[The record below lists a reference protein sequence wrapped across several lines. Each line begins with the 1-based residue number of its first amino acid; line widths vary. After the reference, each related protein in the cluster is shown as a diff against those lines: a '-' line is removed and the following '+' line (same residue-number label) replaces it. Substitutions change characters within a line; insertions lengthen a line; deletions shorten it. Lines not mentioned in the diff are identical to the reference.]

1 MRSFLGAAA
10 LALTAAALALVAVTS
25 APIRAQGAAAA
36 PHPPD
41 QILLKDYRPVA
52 IHKVPVT
59 RVEKARFPAI
69 DMHSHAYA
77 KTPED
82 VDRWVKVMDAVG
94 VEKTV
99 VLTGAHGAEFDK
111 VAALYSRYPTRFE
124 LWCGFDYT
132 GFDKPGYGPAAVAE
146 LERCAKQG
154 GKGIGEEGDK
164 GKGAGF
170 GKVPGM
176 HFDDPRMD
184 PLFEACARLGLPVNV
199 HVADPIWMYQKMDAT
214 NDGLMNAVE
223 WRLDDKPGI
232 VGHSGMVDILER
244 TVRRHPRTTFVAC
257 HLANLDYDL
266 ERLGRLLDALP
277 NLYADFAARYAE
289 TAVVPR
295 VDRALLPQVPGPARL
310 RHRHGLRR
318 GHVPDDV
325 PHPRERGRPLLRTH
339 VQLPLELRRLRAG
352 GARAREALPRERAR
366 RHAARGRER
375 GPGVTVTAGRA

>member
-1 MRSFLGAAA
+1 MRSALVAAA
-10 LALTAAALALVAVTS
+10 LAAALVHVAVTS
-25 APIRAQGAAAA
+25 APARAQEAAAA
-36 PHPPD
+36 PRPPD

-59 RVEKARFPAI
+59 RVEKARFAAI

-82 VDRWVKVMDAVG
+82 VDRWVEVMDGVG

-99 VLTGAHGAEFDK
+99 VLTGAHGAEFDE
-111 VAALYSRYPTRFE
+111 VAALYSRHPTRFE

-132 GFDKPGYGPAAVAE
+132 GFDQPGYGPAAVAE
-146 LERCAKQG
+146 LERCAKRG

-170 GKVPGM
+170 GKVAGM

-199 HVADPIWMYQKMDAT
+199 HVADPIWMYQKMDET

-223 WRLDDKPGI
+223 WRLDDQPGI

-266 ERLGRLLDALP
+266 ERLGAPPRGAAEPVRGLRRPLRRDRRRPAL
-277 NLYADFAARYAE
+277 
-289 TAVVPR
+289 
-295 VDRALLPQVPGPARL
+295 DRALLPQVPGPARL

-325 PHPRERGRPLLRTH
+325 PHPRERGRPLLRTDL
-339 VQLPLELRRLRAG
+339 QLPLELRRLRP
-352 GARAREALPRERAR
+352 GARPCSRSSTARTRSPS
-366 RHAARGRER
+366 
-375 GPGVTVTAGRA
+375 

>member
-1 MRSFLGAAA
+1 MKRALAAA
-10 LALTAAALALVAVTS
+10 LALLAS
-25 APIRAQGAAAA
+25 GAAAA
-36 PHPPD
+36 PARAQETAASPRPPD

-69 DMHSHAYA
+69 DMHSHSYA

-94 VEKTV
+94 IEKTV
-99 VLTGAHGAEFDK
+99 VLTGAHGAEFDRI
-111 VAALYSRYPTRFE
+111 AALYSRYPTRFE
-124 LWCGFDYT
+124 PWCGFDYT
-132 GFDKPGYGPAAVAE
+132 GFDQPGYGSAAVAE
-146 LERCAKQG
+146 LERCARQG

-164 GKGAGF
+164 GKGTGF
-170 GKVPGM
+170 GKAPGL

-199 HVADPIWMYQKMDAT
+199 HVADPIWMYQKMDET

-232 VGHSGMVDILER
+232 VGHSGMVDVLER

-295 VDRALLPQVPGPARL
+295 ATARFFRKYQDRLVYGTDMGFDEDMYRTTFRILESEDDHFYAPMFNYHWSYGGFALEAPVLEKLYRANALAVMRRAAANAPAASR
-310 RHRHGLRR
+310 
-318 GHVPDDV
+318 
-325 PHPRERGRPLLRTH
+325 
-339 VQLPLELRRLRAG
+339 
-352 GARAREALPRERAR
+352 
-366 RHAARGRER
+366 
-375 GPGVTVTAGRA
+375 

>member
-1 MRSFLGAAA
+1 MTRAIRAALVVVVAAA
-10 LALTAAALALVAVTS
+10 CAAVAGPAS
-25 APIRAQGAAAA
+25 AQEAAA
-36 PHPPD
+36 PSPSD

-59 RVEKARFPAI
+59 NVEKARVPAI
-69 DMHSHAYA
+69 DMHSHPNA

-99 VLTGAHGAEFDK
+99 VLTGAHGAEFDRI
-111 VAALYSRYPTRFE
+111 AAMYSRYPTRFE
-124 LWCGFDYT
+124 VWCGFDYT
-132 GFDKPGYGPAAVAE
+132 GFDRPGYGPAAVAE

-170 GKVPGM
+170 GKAPGM

-199 HVADPIWMYQKMDAT
+199 HVADPIWMYQKMDET

-223 WRLDDKPGI
+223 WRLDNQPGI
-232 VGHSGMVDILER
+232 VGHSGMVDILDR

-295 VDRALLPQVPGPARL
+295 ATARFFEKYQDRLVYGTDMGFDPDMYRTTFRILESEDDHFYAPMFNYHWSYGGFGLPAPVLEKLYRANALAVMRRAVENAR
-310 RHRHGLRR
+310 
-318 GHVPDDV
+318 
-325 PHPRERGRPLLRTH
+325 
-339 VQLPLELRRLRAG
+339 
-352 GARAREALPRERAR
+352 
-366 RHAARGRER
+366 
-375 GPGVTVTAGRA
+375 TASR

>member
-1 MRSFLGAAA
+1 MTRAIR
-10 LALTAAALALVAVTS
+10 TALVAVAACAAGAGPAFAQEPAALPPS
-25 APIRAQGAAAA
+25 AER
-36 PHPPD
+36 
-41 QILLKDYRPVA
+41 ILLKDYRPVA

-59 RVEKARFPAI
+59 NVEKARVPAI
-69 DMHSHAYA
+69 DMHSHHNA

-99 VLTGAHGAEFDK
+99 VLTGAHGAEFDRI
-111 VAALYSRYPTRFE
+111 AALYARYPTRFE
-124 LWCGFDYT
+124 MWCGFDYT
-132 GFDKPGYGPAAVAE
+132 GFDRPGYGPAAVAE

-170 GKVPGM
+170 GKAPGM

-199 HVADPIWMYQKMDAT
+199 HVADPIWMYQKMDET

-223 WRLDDKPGI
+223 WRLDNQPGI
-232 VGHSGMVDILER
+232 VGHSGMVDVLER

-295 VDRALLPQVPGPARL
+295 ATARFFQKYQDRLVYGTDMGFDPDMYRTTFRILESEDDHFYAPMFNYHWSYGGFGLPAPVLEKLYRANALTVMRRAVENAR
-310 RHRHGLRR
+310 
-318 GHVPDDV
+318 
-325 PHPRERGRPLLRTH
+325 
-339 VQLPLELRRLRAG
+339 
-352 GARAREALPRERAR
+352 
-366 RHAARGRER
+366 
-375 GPGVTVTAGRA
+375 TASR